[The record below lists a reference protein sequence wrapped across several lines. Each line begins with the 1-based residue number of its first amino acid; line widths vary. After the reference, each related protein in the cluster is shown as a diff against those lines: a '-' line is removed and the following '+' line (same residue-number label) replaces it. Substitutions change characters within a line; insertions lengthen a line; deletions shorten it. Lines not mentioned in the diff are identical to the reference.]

1 MAAVALLRLL
11 IPLLLLAGLLA
22 LAARAFEWW
31 NLYRPRRR
39 LEHEPAEV
47 GLAFEEVYFMTEDGV
62 RLHGWWLPHPAARGT
77 VLYCHGNAG
86 NIGTRLSVATGLH
99 ALGVNVF
106 LFDYRGYGESR
117 GFPTEA
123 GTYRDARA
131 AYEVVRARHGDAEEP
146 PVVIVGA
153 SLGGAIAA
161 DLATR
166 RPARGLVLEGAFPNA
181 TDVGEHLYP
190 ALPVRWFNFFRYDTA
205 ARVARLALPKLLV
218 HSRDDEMIP
227 YPLGERLF
235 QAAAHPKLFVPLH
248 GPHGEAG
255 WGANPAYAAAL
266 RAFVHQALPDFP
278 ARE

>member
-1 MAAVALLRLL
+1 MSAFFLVRLL
-11 IPLLLLAGLLA
+11 LSLLLLIGLLA
-22 LAARAFEWW
+22 VAARAFEWW

-39 LEHEPAEV
+39 LEQDPAAA
-47 GLAFEEVYFMTEDGV
+47 GLAFEEVNFMTEDAV
-62 RLHGWWLPHPAARGT
+62 RLHGWWIPHPAARGT
-77 VLYCHGNAG
+77 ILYCHGNAG

-161 DLATR
+161 DLATC

-181 TDVGEHLYP
+181 TAVGELLYP

-205 ARVARLALPKLLV
+205 ARVARLTLPKLLV
-218 HSRDDEMIP
+218 HSRDDELIP
-227 YPLGERLF
+227 YALGEQLF
-235 QAAAHPKLFVPLH
+235 QAAAHPKLFVPLR
-248 GPHGEAG
+248 GAHGEAG
-255 WGANPAYAAAL
+255 WEANPAYAAAL
-266 RAFVHQALPDFP
+266 RAFVHQALPEP
-278 ARE
+278 PTRV